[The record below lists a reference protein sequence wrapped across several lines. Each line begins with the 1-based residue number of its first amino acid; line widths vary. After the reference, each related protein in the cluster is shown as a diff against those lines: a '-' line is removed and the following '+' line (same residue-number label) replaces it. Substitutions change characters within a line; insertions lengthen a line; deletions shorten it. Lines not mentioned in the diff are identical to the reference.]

1 VLANSLISC
10 SRFLPLAGSVLLE
23 LSASV
28 LAITGAACKRGVV
41 LTLRANGLSK
51 PVAGK
56 RFCEAGF
63 QNSSDKRRAAEM
75 RCRHGPP
82 ARSSE
87 RKGFGSTLIERSL
100 RSYFRGQA
108 ATDYRPEGLV
118 FQLEARLGDAAIVT
132 GK

>member
-1 VLANSLISC
+1 
-10 SRFLPLAGSVLLE
+10 LPLAGSVLLE

-87 RKGFGSTLIERSL
+87 RK
-100 RSYFRGQA
+100 
-108 ATDYRPEGLV
+108 V
-118 FQLEARLGDAAIVT
+118 FANRASA
-132 GK
+132 